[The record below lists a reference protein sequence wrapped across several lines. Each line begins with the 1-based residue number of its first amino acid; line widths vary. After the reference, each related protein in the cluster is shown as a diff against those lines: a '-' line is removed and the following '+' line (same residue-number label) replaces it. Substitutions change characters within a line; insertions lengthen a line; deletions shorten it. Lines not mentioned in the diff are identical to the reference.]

1 MVVEDKTAPQQ
12 LTSSRFAPSH
22 YVDKLQCRLNRLLFT
37 PAIISMKDNLVSGT
51 VVAEPPPAAAG
62 VLANGGW
69 LDASLGPCRLVT
81 FRLFLSTSITVAG
94 GPADAYDCTGDGS
107 LGAASVNIVGGSTIV
122 GWLVSMMMRSGGC

>member
-1 MVVEDKTAPQQ
+1 
-12 LTSSRFAPSH
+12 
-22 YVDKLQCRLNRLLFT
+22 
-37 PAIISMKDNLVSGT
+37 MKDNLVSGT
-51 VVAEPPPAAAG
+51 VAAEPPPAAAG

-107 LGAASVNIVGGSTIV
+107 LGTEANHQTHDVPSQGSIT
-122 GWLVSMMMRSGGC
+122 

>member
-1 MVVEDKTAPQQ
+1 
-12 LTSSRFAPSH
+12 
-22 YVDKLQCRLNRLLFT
+22 
-37 PAIISMKDNLVSGT
+37 MKDNLVSGT

-62 VLANGGW
+62 ALANGGW

-107 LGAASVNIVGGSTIV
+107 LGAASVNSVGGGTIV